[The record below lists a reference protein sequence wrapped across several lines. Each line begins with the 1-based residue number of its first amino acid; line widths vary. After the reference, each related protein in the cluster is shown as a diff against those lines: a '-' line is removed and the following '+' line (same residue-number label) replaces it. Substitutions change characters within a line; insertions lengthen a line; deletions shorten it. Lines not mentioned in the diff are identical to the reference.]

1 MKSKMLFLERNIYWR
16 SRQLLSRIV
25 FGANLLKIG
34 CYKVYRWKLWFQ
46 IDFINRKYFFN
57 KAVFSTDQHWNR
69 SSWINTNSLQYV
81 SNLELH
87 SSRMVLFVL
96 YHDLAASST
105 SSTGF
110 IMTKLCIWR
119 AGASSTAEMSFWKFQ
134 SEPSVCVIYRAAWG
148 VHLTYWAD
156 NQFEHHYNIIILW

>member
-1 MKSKMLFLERNIYWR
+1 MKSKNVVLGEKYSLTQQTTSF
-16 SRQLLSRIV
+16 SFV

-46 IDFINRKYFFN
+46 IDFTNRKCFFN

-96 YHDLAASST
+96 YHDLEASST

-119 AGASSTAEMSFWKFQ
+119 AGASKSGFGLGNLTRCILDGRNELLEVSRWNI
-134 SEPSVCVIYRAAWG
+134 SVCNISSSLPG
-148 VHLTYWAD
+148 VY
-156 NQFEHHYNIIILW
+156 I